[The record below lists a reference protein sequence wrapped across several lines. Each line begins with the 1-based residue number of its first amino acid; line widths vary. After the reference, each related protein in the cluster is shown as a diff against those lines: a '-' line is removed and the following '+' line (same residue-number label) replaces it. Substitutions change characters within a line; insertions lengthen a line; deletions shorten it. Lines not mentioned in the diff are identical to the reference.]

1 MRVRFRERLSEAF
14 AVPIFRRIAFHL
26 RRLTA
31 ELDRGVFLRLGFG
44 LFGIVLVAAL
54 VVTAIEG
61 PRRSV
66 GEFFSTLAGGVYWAV
81 TTVMGSGD
89 ASYVHS
95 PVGYVVSWLLVL
107 FGVAIV
113 ATITG
118 ALVGALIDYLIK
130 EGQGMVAS
138 GYRNHIV
145 VCGWNPT
152 ARELIAELS
161 GDDDDH
167 RIVLIH
173 DAEKNPAGA
182 GVYFVNG
189 DATNVDD
196 LRRAG
201 IDEASAAIVCPA
213 EATNQADMRSILIVM
228 AIESIAPQVH
238 TVVEANNPAHVEH
251 FKRAN
256 ADEIVVTS
264 RITSRLMARS
274 SMYPGLSEVVTDI
287 VSGGAGSELYRV
299 KADIAYVEMSIDE
312 VSSHLRAT
320 HSATLLG
327 IGRGESI
334 FVNPHPDFRL
344 AEGDDLIV
352 VAQDLGELTP
362 ADLAIPNVPG
372 QRSAASSSSPSSAA
386 LSSRS

>member
-1 MRVRFRERLSEAF
+1 
-14 AVPIFRRIAFHL
+14 
-26 RRLTA
+26 
-31 ELDRGVFLRLGFG
+31 
-44 LFGIVLVAAL
+44 
-54 VVTAIEG
+54 
-61 PRRSV
+61 
-66 GEFFSTLAGGVYWAV
+66 
-81 TTVMGSGD
+81 MG
-89 ASYVHS
+89 
-95 PVGYVVSWLLVL
+95 
-107 FGVAIV
+107 
-113 ATITG
+113 
-118 ALVGALIDYLIK
+118 
-130 EGQGMVAS
+130 AS